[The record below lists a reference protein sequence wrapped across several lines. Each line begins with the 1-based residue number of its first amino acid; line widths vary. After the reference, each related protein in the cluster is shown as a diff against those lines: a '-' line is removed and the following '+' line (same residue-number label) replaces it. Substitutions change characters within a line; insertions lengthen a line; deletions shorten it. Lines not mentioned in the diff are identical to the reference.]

1 MDEEEKRNVIILVL
15 TLFILWVYLLSVF
28 TRTKLYFFKFIV
40 GSVGLFFFTIMA
52 LEPCLIKPLGHAVTA
67 VAGIVGKLTGYF
79 EAFSEYSLIF
89 ISNNHSFI
97 SFYIDYECSGLIEM
111 VAFISL
117 LWFFSIYNTAEKAI
131 ISVLGISWIFLS
143 NVIRILV
150 ICIIIYYGGN
160 NVFYFAHTIFGRI
173 VFYGFSVVLYFY
185 VFTKAHIVRQKVGQF
200 SYGNNVN
207 KDH

>member
-1 MDEEEKRNVIILVL
+1 VIILVI
-15 TLFILWVYLLSVF
+15 TLFLLWVYLLSVF
-28 TRTKLYFFKFIV
+28 TRAKLPFFKFIV
-40 GSVGLFFFTIMA
+40 GSVGLFFFAMLA
-52 LEPCLIKPLGHAVTA
+52 LEPYLIKPLGHAVTA

-79 EAFSEYSLIF
+79 EAFPEYSLIF
-89 ISNNHSFI
+89 ISRDTSFI

-117 LWFFSIYNTAEKAI
+117 LWFFSVYNTAEKAI
-131 ISVLGISWIFLS
+131 LSVIGVAWIIFS

-173 VFYGFSVVLYFY
+173 VFYALSVTLYFY

-200 SYGNNVN
+200 HYGST
-207 KDH
+207 DS